1 MPNPCKKASGYNAL
15 VLCKVH
21 LSQPPLKKRNLFVR
35 HHYLSPPLITSE
47 TLLPLVNSMH
57 LLLSLLFG
65 VGIIV
70 AAILSVQNATA
81 VSIQF
86 LAWRSV
92 PIPVGIVLA
101 FALGGGIL
109 VGAIA
114 SFLWPKPL
122 PRHRRY
128 PDLDDSDFGDDV
140 Y

>member
-1 MPNPCKKASGYNAL
+1 
-15 VLCKVH
+15 
-21 LSQPPLKKRNLFVR
+21 
-35 HHYLSPPLITSE
+35 
-47 TLLPLVNSMH
+47 MH

-65 VGIIV
+65 LGIIA

-81 VSIQF
+81 VSLQF

-109 VGAIA
+109 VGIIA
-114 SFLWPKPL
+114 SPLWPKRL
-122 PRHRRY
+122 TRRRRY
-128 PDLDDSDFGDDV
+128 PDLDESEFSDDV